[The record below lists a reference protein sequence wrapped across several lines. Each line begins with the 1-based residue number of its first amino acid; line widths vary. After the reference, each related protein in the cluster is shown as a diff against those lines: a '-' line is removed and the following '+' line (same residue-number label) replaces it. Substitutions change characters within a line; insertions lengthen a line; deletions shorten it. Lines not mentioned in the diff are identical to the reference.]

1 MSFRSRRT
9 VVINEPENE
18 SKLDLTNN
26 VEDPSIE
33 NEQKQNDIKPVDV
46 PPKSLYGN
54 NLKKIKSFKK
64 LRRGYKLQ
72 NQRAIFINDL
82 KQLLRQFPAELHQ
95 YDDELLIEILNIAE
109 SFFIYGEAQEREAI
123 KVQFIEELM
132 KPYFKN
138 DGELLLKT
146 IGHIWV
152 HVNKSNLRRRLWARF
167 KNFFF
172 RTN

>member
-1 MSFRSRRT
+1 MSRSRRT

-33 NEQKQNDIKPVDV
+33 DEQKQNDIEPVDV

-72 NQRAIFINDL
+72 NQRAIL
-82 KQLLRQFPAELHQ
+82 
-95 YDDELLIEILNIAE
+95 
-109 SFFIYGEAQEREAI
+109 
-123 KVQFIEELM
+123 
-132 KPYFKN
+132 
-138 DGELLLKT
+138 
-146 IGHIWV
+146 
-152 HVNKSNLRRRLWARF
+152 
-167 KNFFF
+167 
-172 RTN
+172 

>member
-1 MSFRSRRT
+1 MSRSRRT

-33 NEQKQNDIKPVDV
+33 DEQKQNDIKPVDV

-109 SFFIYGEAQEREAI
+109 SFFIYGTQEEREKI
-123 KVQFIEELM
+123 KTECIEELM